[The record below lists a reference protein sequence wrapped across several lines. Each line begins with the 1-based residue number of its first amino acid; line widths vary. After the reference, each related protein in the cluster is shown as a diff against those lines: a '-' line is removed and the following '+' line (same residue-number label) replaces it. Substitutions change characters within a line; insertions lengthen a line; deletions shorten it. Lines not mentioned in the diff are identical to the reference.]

1 MKGEREPLFPG
12 KTNLKQKKMKTI
24 LYTLALGLSLST
36 LMACDNRQVE
46 NADGE
51 TSPGVTGG
59 GTGAGTTATGVGTS
73 GTPGGLTEIGD
84 TVRTDETNPNRD
96 R

>member
-1 MKGEREPLFPG
+1 M
-12 KTNLKQKKMKTI
+12 
-24 LYTLALGLSLST
+24 ALGLSLST
-36 LMACDNRQVE
+36 LVACGDRRVE
-46 NADGE
+46 NADQE
-51 TSPGVTGG
+51 TSPGVTAG

-84 TVRTDETNPNRD
+84 TVRTEDRETNRD